1 MQPQIHFLT
10 VNVKILS
17 SLHACHKR
25 KDIFI
30 VLVDIC
36 QYYKHPLPFPSG
48 WIHKALDKEIRS
60 HVVFSDSL
68 RSE

>member
-10 VNVKILS
+10 VSVKILS

-36 QYYKHPLPFPSG
+36 HFQVVGFTKLWTRKSG
-48 WIHKALDKEIRS
+48 AMWCL
-60 HVVFSDSL
+60 VTV
-68 RSE
+68 